1 MEMKNGQAQNPD
13 DENGQVKVSVVMS
26 AYNPNR
32 RHFIKA
38 VESII
43 NQTFTDWELIMCD
56 DGSSEKYESF
66 FEKVAAKDP
75 RITLVRN
82 CINSGLAVSLNKCVR
97 KAAGKY
103 IARMDDDDFSDSGRI
118 QKQFEFLE
126 NNPGYA
132 WVGCNAF
139 LMDETGNWG
148 ERILPEEPK
157 KEDFLSFSP
166 FIHPAVMFKAEVLK
180 ENPYSKLR
188 RGEDYELFM
197 RLYSKGYT
205 GYNLQEFLFIYRE
218 DSQTS
223 SRKGYYYQMEE
234 AGIRL
239 RGFGH
244 LGMLNIKNSAYVIK
258 PLLSGFMPHKLRL
271 KIKRYIGEG

>member
-1 MEMKNGQAQNPD
+1 MENRQNVAGKMS
-13 DENGQVKVSVVMS
+13 DEKRQVMVSVIMS

-32 RHFIKA
+32 RHFVKA

-56 DGSSEKYESF
+56 DGSSEKYTDF
-66 FEKVAAKDP
+66 YEKVAAKDP
-75 RITLVRN
+75 RIILVHN

-97 KAAGKY
+97 KACGKY
-103 IARMDDDDFSDSGRI
+103 IARMDDDDFSDSGRL
-118 QKQFEFLE
+118 QKQYEFLE
-126 NNPGYA
+126 ENPEYA

-148 ERILPEEPK
+148 ERILPEEPE
-157 KEDFLSFSP
+157 KEDFLSYSP
-166 FIHPAVMFKAEVLK
+166 FIHPAVMFRAEVLRG
-180 ENPYSKLR
+180 NTYSKLR
-188 RGEDYELFM
+188 RGEDYDLFM
-197 RLYSKGYT
+197 RLYSKGYR

-218 DSQTS
+218 DSQAS
-223 SRKGYYYQMEE
+223 KRKGYYYQMEE

-239 RGFGH
+239 RGFAH
-244 LGMLNIKNSAYVIK
+244 LGMLNMKNTAYVVK
-258 PLLSGFMPHKLRL
+258 PLLSGFLPYKIRL